1 MNYRLLN
8 YFLIINSDYILPDA
22 NSTLVIKNF
31 IDKFNDQSFFP
42 RIQESQTFE
51 FQINNSTQPKSI
63 MQKTMGLVS
72 FDNRWFIN
80 FLPNQIEIAYNS
92 DLENSDISVDEF
104 LLKSEGYLNLIKS
117 LIDIKSLIRVGFVL
131 NRFSEGINSDYNREK
146 FSTDLIK
153 GSIFEIEHK
162 SVERKNI
169 RNIDFNIVEIIGYL
183 KEAEIKYIRGTK
195 KFEGNIHKLDI
206 NTVVSETNRLDFN
219 IIDIIKTIII
229 PGVYSDAI

>member
-42 RIQESQTFE
+42 RIQESQTFQ
-51 FQINNSTQPKSI
+51 FQMNGTQPKSI

-92 DLENSDISVDEF
+92 DLENSDILSDEF
-104 LLKSEGYLNLIKS
+104 LSKSEDYLNLIKS
-117 LIDIKSLIRVGFVL
+117 LIDINSLIRVGFVL
-131 NRFSEGINSDYNREK
+131 NFFSEGINPEYNKEK
-146 FSTDLIK
+146 FSTDLSDD
-153 GSIFEIEHK
+153 SIVEIQHN
-162 SVERKNI
+162 SVKRKKI
-169 RNIDFNIVEIIGYL
+169 ENIDFNIVETIGYL
-183 KEAEIKYIRGTK
+183 KEAEIKYIKGTK
-195 KFEGNIHKLDI
+195 RFEGNILKLDI
-206 NTVVSETNRLDFN
+206 NTVVSETNILDFN
-219 IIDIIKTIII
+219 IIDTIKNKII
-229 PGVYSDAI
+229 PGVCKDAI